1 MNRTTDKFE
10 KAKIT
15 KASTNKV
22 VTNVYFDSFGIEKVR
37 FQNANYADK
46 KSIDCYLDFEE
57 VALLAADAASG
68 RIIKELEN
76 GQKTISMGGSKSSK
90 NYDGAP
96 ESRIFS
102 LGKSGDKI
110 FINMSRG
117 KGKLTDTGA
126 IAPDGAPDLKIGV
139 SMPIEKFRSLMI
151 YTNNWIQAYLT
162 PFVNKL
168 VKEVEEDRKNYKA
181 SNE

>member
-1 MNRTTDKFE
+1 MNRTDKFE
-10 KAKIT
+10 KNKIT

-22 VTNVYFDSFGIEKVR
+22 VTNVYLDSFGIEKVR

-46 KSIDCYLDFEE
+46 TSIDCYLDFEE
-57 VALLAADAASG
+57 VALLATDAASG
-68 RIIKELEN
+68 RLIKELEA
-76 GQKTISMGGSKSSK
+76 GQKTVSMGGSKSSK

-117 KGKLTDTGA
+117 KGKITDTGA

-139 SMPIEKFRSLMI
+139 SMTVDKFRSLMI
-151 YTNNWIQAYLT
+151 YTHDCVNAYLAHMI
-162 PFVNKL
+162 NAL
-168 VKEVEEDRKNYKA
+168 VKQSEEDRKNYTE
-181 SNE
+181 NN

>member
-1 MNRTTDKFE
+1 MNRTDKFE
-10 KAKIT
+10 KNKIT

-22 VTNVYFDSFGIEKVR
+22 VTNVYLDSFGIEKVR

-46 KSIDCYLDFEE
+46 TSIDCYLDFEE
-57 VALLAADAASG
+57 VALLATDAASG
-68 RIIKELEN
+68 RLIKELEA
-76 GQKTISMGGSKSSK
+76 GQKTVSMGGSKSSK
-90 NYDGAP
+90 NYGGAP

-117 KGKLTDTGA
+117 KGKITDTGA

-139 SMPIEKFRSLMI
+139 SMTVDKFRSLMI
-151 YTNNWIQAYLT
+151 YTHDCVNAYLAHM
-162 PFVNKL
+162 VNAL
-168 VKEVEEDRKNYKA
+168 VKQSEEDRKNYTE
-181 SNE
+181 NN